1 MGGGKMLSDFSV
13 PHFSVRRPSLALL
26 ATLALA
32 AILRSSHLGDLSFWF
47 DESFC
52 WKMIQFP
59 VGEIW
64 ERSARDN
71 HPPGYFYVLW
81 AWSRAF
87 GDSPTAMRS
96 LSVVC
101 GLGTVLGAYLLARG
115 SSQRN
120 LQFEICNSQFAIL
133 QPSVPP
139 SLVHSVSPPVGRRS
153 QARLSHP
160 THADLPGLL
169 AAALV
174 ALSPFQIDWS
184 QQVRMYALGACLTL
198 VSSWLLLRAL
208 APARPRWQDF
218 AWFTLAATA
227 LAYTHYF
234 GLFIVAG
241 QFLYAMG
248 ASLVRR
254 KGPLPGAPV
263 DGSNAESHC
272 KLQIANCKLQND
284 AGGNSPDS
292 ANPNPSHKTEDLR
305 PKTFWV
311 NPKLV
316 AALAAFWA
324 VGTLWSPW
332 LPVFLRHRRQVIGLF
347 WSEKFTWDQVAKACP
362 EMFGVTWR
370 DPQPDRTVVWG
381 AALACLVLAVGMVV
395 LGRYAARL
403 GGVII
408 LTTFGAAVAA
418 SLWGRNIIVGR
429 YFLFAH
435 ALLLCG
441 VAMAV
446 SRIRFSGLRRAVVA
460 ALLVGAAWS
469 GSRHEQ
475 RREQFATQPGMA
487 AAMAY
492 LAESWRPGEPVVV
505 ASPLVQ
511 VTAVS
516 HTLGRMPVYVL
527 HEGGD
532 LPFFLGTAVMR
543 DDEFISPRALASS
556 PAEKAWV
563 VDAVNW
569 VGGTW
574 TVRLPDP
581 WVDVAEEAFPEWF
594 APKCQIVVRRCAKR
608 PWAARS
614 GERQAMRST
623 RRGPA
628 GSG

>member
-1 MGGGKMLSDFSV
+1 M
-13 PHFSVRRPSLALL
+13 PLA
-26 ATLALA
+26 AIVALA
-32 AILRSSHLGDLSFWF
+32 AVLRSNHLGDLSFWF

-52 WKMIQFP
+52 WKMATFDLDD
-59 VGEIW
+59 VW
-64 ERSARDN
+64 RRTALDN
-71 HPPGYFYVLW
+71 HPPLYFYVLW
-81 AWSRAF
+81 FWERVF
-87 GDSPTAMRS
+87 GDSPSATRS

-101 GLGTVLGAYLLARG
+101 GLGTVLGAYLLARQIAEFRVQ
-115 SSQRN
+115 SSKFRVGAPN
-120 LQFEICNSQFAIL
+120 FELETLNFELSR
-133 QPSVPP
+133 
-139 SLVHSVSPPVGRRS
+139 PVQS
-153 QARLSHP
+153 E
-160 THADLPGLL
+160 LPALT

-208 APARPRWQDF
+208 ASARPRWQDF
-218 AWFTLAATA
+218 AWYTLAATA

-234 GLFIVAG
+234 GLLIVAG
-241 QFLYAMG
+241 QFLYAVG
-248 ASLVRR
+248 AAG
-254 KGPLPGAPV
+254 K
-263 DGSNAESHC
+263 AE
-272 KLQIANCKLQND
+272 
-284 AGGNSPDS
+284 GGRQK
-292 ANPNPSHKTEDLR
+292 AETAKTQDLR
-305 PKTFWV
+305 PKTFPL
-311 NPKLV
+311 NPKFLPV
-316 AALAAFWA
+316 LAAFWA

-332 LPVFLRHRRQVIGLF
+332 LPVFLRHRTQVIGLF
-347 WSEKFTWDQVAKACP
+347 WSEKFTWNEVAKACL

-370 DPQPDRTVVWG
+370 DPLPDMRVVWG
-381 AALACLVLAVGMVV
+381 TPLACLVLAVGMAV
-395 LGRYAARL
+395 LGRYALRL
-403 GGVII
+403 VGVIV
-408 LTTFGAAVAA
+408 LTTFGGAIAA
-418 SLWGRNIIVGR
+418 SLWERNIIVGR

-460 ALLVGAAWS
+460 ALLVGAAWA
-469 GSRHEQ
+469 GSRYAQ
-475 RREQFATQPGMA
+475 RREQWAARPGMA

-492 LAESWRPGEPVVV
+492 LADSWTPGEPVVV

-511 VTAVS
+511 VTADS
-516 HTLGRMPVYVL
+516 HTLERIPVYVL

-543 DDEFISPRALASS
+543 DDEFISPAALASS

-594 APKCQIVVRRCAKR
+594 SPNCQIVVRRCEKR

-614 GERQAMRST
+614 GERQASR
-623 RRGPA
+623 
-628 GSG
+628 